1 MSCDGLRDLELA
13 GVRWELTETP
23 LMAPKPTV
31 DTSDVPPV
39 HRDSA
44 TVIAELGRGAPSV
57 VPPIAPSVTMSLDTV
72 RAMASRPTDMA
83 TLNRMIGEF
92 NHPLRNTAT
101 NTVLPH
107 VGQGG
112 LVIVTDI
119 PSSDDDATG
128 NILSGAAGELL
139 DKMLMAIGL
148 SRTSVS
154 IVPMVFWRTPGGRTP
169 TREELDMARP
179 FVERALTLLSPR
191 VILTLGT
198 LPATELAG
206 VNLAKSHGV
215 PAVMDGMPNATLIPI
230 FHPNYLILKPAAKR
244 DVWNALQNM
253 QNILKSA
260 E

>member
-1 MSCDGLRDLELA
+1 MSCDGLRDLDLA
-13 GVRWELTETP
+13 GVRWELTDVP
-23 LMAPKPTV
+23 LMAPKKKPDV
-31 DTSDVPPV
+31 SDVPPV

-72 RAMASRPTDMA
+72 RAMAARPTDMS

-107 VGQGG
+107 VGQGN
-112 LVIVTDI
+112 LVILTDI

-128 NILSGAAGELL
+128 AILSGGAGDLL
-139 DKMLMAIGL
+139 DKMLQAIGL
-148 SRTSVS
+148 SRANVS
-154 IVPMVFWRTPGGRTP
+154 IIPMVFWRTPGGRTP

-179 FVERALTLLSPR
+179 FIDRALALLSPR

-215 PAVMDGMPNATLIPI
+215 PAVMDGMPNTTLVPI

-253 QNILKSA
+253 QNILKSH